1 MKKRPIR
8 ALTIDTPIQAD
19 ILRSQATRQAL
30 FYKNCFTK
38 MAMQSLAGGGM
49 IPAFKRPSGDNCPD
63 TAVSSGILSGYV
75 FNVAQS
81 HSPQGEHLQGKE
93 LQDFVIDK
101 IDDLKGQ
108 DIIAIDVQ
116 GKSSIT
122 DCMIICT
129 GTSTRHVASIADHV
143 VQESRAAGMLPLGVE
158 GEATADWVVVDL
170 GDVIVHVMQEESRRL
185 YELEKLWG

>member
-1 MKKRPIR
+1 
-8 ALTIDTPIQAD
+8 
-19 ILRSQATRQAL
+19 
-30 FYKNCFTK
+30 
-38 MAMQSLAGGGM
+38 M
-49 IPAFKRPSGDNCPD
+49 IPAFKSPAGDICPD
-63 TAVSSGILSGYV
+63 TDVSSGILSGHEFIV
-75 FNVAQS
+75 IQS
-81 HSPQGEHLQGKE
+81 HSPQGENLQGKA

-108 DIIAIDVQ
+108 DIIAIDVK

-129 GTSTRHVASIADHV
+129 GTSTRHVVSIADHV
-143 VQESRAAGMLPLGVE
+143 VQESRAAGLLPLGVE

>member
-1 MKKRPIR
+1 MSRHSR
-8 ALTIDTPIQAD
+8 Q
-19 ILRSQATRQAL
+19 LRYTARLSIKSL
-30 FYKNCFTK
+30 LNFT
-38 MAMQSLAGGGM
+38 
-49 IPAFKRPSGDNCPD
+49 
-63 TAVSSGILSGYV
+63 
-75 FNVAQS
+75 
-81 HSPQGEHLQGKE
+81 HQGENLQGKE

-108 DIIAIDVQ
+108 DIITIDVQ

-143 VQESRAAGMLPLGVE
+143 VQESRAAGLMPLGVE
-158 GEATADWVVVDL
+158 GEAIADWVVVDL

>member
-1 MKKRPIR
+1 
-8 ALTIDTPIQAD
+8 
-19 ILRSQATRQAL
+19 
-30 FYKNCFTK
+30 
-38 MAMQSLAGGGM
+38 M
-49 IPAFKRPSGDNCPD
+49 IPAFKSPTGDFCPD
-63 TAVSSGILSGYV
+63 TGMSSGILSGYE
-75 FNVAQS
+75 FNVLQS
-81 HSPQGEHLQGKE
+81 HSPQGENLQGKA

-108 DIIAIDVQ
+108 DIIALDVQ

-129 GTSTRHVASIADHV
+129 GTSSRHVMSIADHV
-143 VQESRAAGMLPLGVE
+143 VQESRTAGLLPLGVE
-158 GEATADWVVVDL
+158 GENVADWIVVDL

>member
-1 MKKRPIR
+1 MSRQGRQFRYTVWLQIHSCTILFTRGETCRVK
-8 ALTIDTPIQAD
+8 AL
-19 ILRSQATRQAL
+19 R
-30 FYKNCFTK
+30 
-38 MAMQSLAGGGM
+38 
-49 IPAFKRPSGDNCPD
+49 
-63 TAVSSGILSGYV
+63 
-75 FNVAQS
+75 
-81 HSPQGEHLQGKE
+81 
-93 LQDFVIDK
+93 DFVIDK

-108 DIIAIDVQ
+108 DIIAIDVK

-129 GTSTRHVASIADHV
+129 GTSTRHVVSIADHV
-143 VQESRAAGMLPLGVE
+143 VQASRAAGLLPLGVE

>member
-1 MKKRPIR
+1 
-8 ALTIDTPIQAD
+8 
-19 ILRSQATRQAL
+19 
-30 FYKNCFTK
+30 
-38 MAMQSLAGGGM
+38 M
-49 IPAFKRPSGDNCPD
+49 IPAFKSPAGDICPE
-63 TAVSSGILSGYV
+63 AGVSSGILSGYEFKV
-75 FNVAQS
+75 LQS
-81 HSPQGEHLQGKE
+81 HSPQGENLQGKA

-108 DIIAIDVQ
+108 DIIAIDVK

-129 GTSTRHVASIADHV
+129 GTSTRHVVSIADHV
-143 VQESRAAGMLPLGVE
+143 VQESRAAGLLPLGVE

-170 GDVIVHVMQEESRRL
+170 GDVIVHVMQDESRRL

>member
-1 MKKRPIR
+1 
-8 ALTIDTPIQAD
+8 
-19 ILRSQATRQAL
+19 
-30 FYKNCFTK
+30 
-38 MAMQSLAGGGM
+38 M
-49 IPAFKRPSGDNCPD
+49 IPAFKSPAGDICPD
-63 TAVSSGILSGYV
+63 RGVSSGILSGHEFIV
-75 FNVAQS
+75 IQS
-81 HSPQGEHLQGKE
+81 HSPQGENLQGKA

-108 DIIAIDVQ
+108 DIIAIDVK

-129 GTSTRHVASIADHV
+129 GTSTRHVVSIADHV
-143 VQESRAAGMLPLGVE
+143 VQESRAAGLLPLGVE

>member
-1 MKKRPIR
+1 
-8 ALTIDTPIQAD
+8 
-19 ILRSQATRQAL
+19 
-30 FYKNCFTK
+30 
-38 MAMQSLAGGGM
+38 M
-49 IPAFKRPSGDNCPD
+49 IPAFKSRAGDICPD
-63 TAVSSGILSGYV
+63 AGVSSGILSGYEFKV
-75 FNVAQS
+75 LQS
-81 HSPQGEHLQGKE
+81 HSPQGENLQGKA

-108 DIIAIDVQ
+108 DIIAIDVK

-129 GTSTRHVASIADHV
+129 GTSTRHVVSIADHV
-143 VQESRAAGMLPLGVE
+143 VQESRAAGLLPLGVE

-170 GDVIVHVMQEESRRL
+170 GDVIVHVMQDESRRL

>member
-1 MKKRPIR
+1 
-8 ALTIDTPIQAD
+8 
-19 ILRSQATRQAL
+19 
-30 FYKNCFTK
+30 
-38 MAMQSLAGGGM
+38 M
-49 IPAFKRPSGDNCPD
+49 IPAFKSPAEDICPD
-63 TAVSSGILSGYV
+63 AGVSSGILSGYEFKV
-75 FNVAQS
+75 LQS
-81 HSPQGEHLQGKE
+81 HSPQGENLQGKA

-108 DIIAIDVQ
+108 DIIAIDVK

-129 GTSTRHVASIADHV
+129 GTSTRHVVSIADHV
-143 VQESRAAGMLPLGVE
+143 VQESRAAGLLPLGVE

-170 GDVIVHVMQEESRRL
+170 GDVIVHVMQDESRRL